1 MNKNL
6 ILVLL
11 SMSLLTLSAGI
22 SGADIPE
29 NWTRVDHEG
38 LFQQTDIQTPLK
50 LSVFGSDLYA
60 QAEDGLYKFNN
71 SSFDWEKQTI
81 SLDDL
86 SPFKSADFSQFP
98 NETYVKPLLVFN
110 GQLYAVVSP
119 QGSTTFEIWRSPDFG
134 KNQTSM
140 TWNKVVSNGFGNPL
154 NHELGLMIEYN
165 SKLLV
170 VTTNTRTDPNASF
183 GDGSYYGPGIQVWES
198 SSGDN
203 GSWYQ
208 VNKDGFGTE
217 TTIFDWY
224 GKEKIIRTNQ
234 DFGSGAVYNETLY
247 IGTLSHYGG
256 QVWSYNG
263 TGLNGWKDVTPDT
276 MIWNGPSRAVSMVV
290 YNDSLYLGEGFPT
303 GNIGKYDGA
312 NWEIAVSAGQG
323 FFGHPFAVT
332 NGGIS
337 SLAVANG
344 KLYASTLRNPLS
356 PYNPPYEFAQ
366 VWGYPYPYQNLS
378 STYAYITNA
387 GSGTVTVIDTATDN
401 VTATLSYVG
410 SNPDGVAV
418 SPDGKKVY
426 VANSDWDN
434 ISAIDTVSV
443 IDTATNTFTDM
454 IEVGQWPWGIAVS
467 PDGNTVYVT
476 NDGSDTVSVINT
488 SNNTVT
494 ATVPVGVDPRGIVV
508 TPDGKTVYLTNSDWW
523 NNISAIDTVFA
534 IDTATNTV
542 IANVSVG
549 NRPWGVAVSPD
560 GTKLYVANYGS
571 NTTSVIDTA
580 TNSVAATVPVGWGPV
595 GVAVSPDGEK
605 VYVVSYHY
613 PYTVSIIDTATNSVT
628 ATVNVGKFPHGVAFT
643 PDGKKAYVT
652 SDGSDKVYVID
663 TATNN
668 VTATVNTGF
677 RPMSW
682 GQFIG
687 PAPEP

>member
-1 MNKNL
+1 MNRNM

-11 SMSLLTLSAGI
+11 SLSLLTLSAGI
-22 SGADIPE
+22 SGADIPD

-38 LFQQTDIQTPLK
+38 LFKQTDIQVPLE

-60 QAEDGLYKFNN
+60 QAEDGLYKFN
-71 SSFDWEKQTI
+71 STSFNWEKQTI

-98 NETYVKPLLVFN
+98 TGTYVKPLLVFD
-110 GQLYAVVSP
+110 GQLYAVVYP

-165 SKLLV
+165 NKLVV
-170 VTTNTRTDPNASF
+170 VTTNTRTNPLASF
-183 GDGSYYGPGIQVWES
+183 GDDSYYGPGIQVWES

-203 GSWYQ
+203 GTWYQ

-217 TTIFDWY
+217 ITTVGPKSHTF
-224 GKEKIIRTNQ
+224 RTNQ
-234 DFGSGAVYNETLY
+234 DFGSGAVYNGNLY

-256 QVWSYNG
+256 QVWRYNG

-290 YNDSLYLGEGFPT
+290 YNDSLYLGEGYPT
-303 GNIGKYDGA
+303 GNIDKYDGA
-312 NWEIAVSAGQG
+312 NWEIAVSAGQS

-337 SLAVANG
+337 SLAVADG
-344 KLYASTLRNPLS
+344 KLYASTLRNPL
-356 PYNPPYEFAQ
+356 YVTPYEFAQ
-366 VWGYPYPYQNLS
+366 VWGYPYPYQNVS
-378 STYAYITNA
+378 TTYAYITNA
-387 GSGTVTVIDTATDN
+387 GSNTVSVIDTATDN
-401 VTATLSYVG
+401 VTATLNYVG
-410 SNPDGVAV
+410 SNPDGIAV
-418 SPDGKKVY
+418 SPDGRKVY

-434 ISAIDTVSV
+434 KSAIDTVSI
-443 IDTATNTFTDM
+443 IDTATNTFTDTVD
-454 IEVGQWPWGIAVS
+454 VGQWPWGIAVT
-467 PDGNTVYVT
+467 PDGSKVYVT
-476 NDGSDTVSVINT
+476 NDGSDTVSVIDT
-488 SNNTVT
+488 ATNNVI
-494 ATVPVGVDPRGIVV
+494 ATVPVGIDPRGVAV
-508 TPDGKTVYLTNSDWW
+508 TPDGSKVYVTNADWW

-542 IANVSVG
+542 TANMSVG
-549 NRPWGVAVSPD
+549 NKPWGIAVTPD
-560 GTKLYVANYGS
+560 GKKVYVANYGS
-571 NTTSVIDTA
+571 NTTSVIDTSSN
-580 TNSVAATVPVGWGPV
+580 TVIATVSVGWGPI
-595 GVAVSPDGEK
+595 GVAVSPDGKK
-605 VYVVSYHY
+605 VYVVNYHY
-613 PYTVSIIDTATNSVT
+613 PYTVSVIDTATNNVT
-628 ATVNVGKFPHGVAFT
+628 ATVNVGKFPHGVAIT

-652 SDGSDKVYVID
+652 NDGSNTVSVID
-663 TATNN
+663 TATNT

-687 PAPEP
+687 TAPKQ